1 MKIRKTT
8 DREVVVTALRC
19 VACSELPVSSRRAS
33 RLRGSTQAKATGSL
47 DCSQSA
53 AVHSRGTRAGLFQ
66 PGQDASKGNLG
77 SGSLFA
83 H

>member
-19 VACSELPVSSRRAS
+19 VACSELPVSSQTGLWKPS
-33 RLRGSTQAKATGSL
+33 STQAKATGLPGLLSISS
-47 DCSQSA
+47 CA
-53 AVHSRGTRAGLFQ
+53 GGTRAGLFQ